1 MKGKLTISPYSEEFD
16 YYRTEVFRG
25 IYSYDYE
32 IIIKTSLDD
41 TFENIISNP
50 YDFEKSIDVSIFAAK
65 DNSEDIKFYEDIKKN
80 VFDYVNNASDIT
92 FEYSPKEIGE
102 FVKKN
107 PILKTKRIIF
117 EDYGN
122 FSLDYVNELENAFF
136 GDMSNIYFQ
145 IFGNNN
151 LINFKDYKATVI
163 AINKKISEI
172 ECYDFSP
179 LEKIMY
185 VYDMVRDR
193 VYTEVSDDEDKN
205 ISRDLTSVLL
215 GDKIVCVGY
224 SKIFAILLKKFGI
237 DCKQVVLRHIDNGS
251 GHMRCVIYIKDDKY
265 DVDGVYYFDPTWDSK
280 KNKLDNE
287 FLYSYKYFARTK
299 NIMDSLDG
307 EKLIDKAFPYY
318 SDNLVLEFSEQVDK
332 VGFEGL
338 SKEMIKSIN
347 TMYSLINDKVLIN
360 MAYFDPIAYSML
372 RPSKEEIVK
381 ELESIVDYF
390 DRPITADILLKVLYN
405 VRKQQYYSNEQ
416 KYPFGVEE
424 FSKIVNL
431 SGWYYDGTL
440 NENMELIFARTKAQ
454 REKIKNAQTIKCAE
468 ENNITRDIQCIKLS
482 KVLKK
487 VYNKKRK

>member
-193 VYTEVSDDEDKN
+193 VYTEVSADEDKN

-224 SKIFAILLKKFGI
+224 SKIFAILLKK
-237 DCKQVVLRHIDNGS
+237 C
-251 GHMRCVIYIKDDKY
+251 
-265 DVDGVYYFDPTWDSK
+265 
-280 KNKLDNE
+280 
-287 FLYSYKYFARTK
+287 
-299 NIMDSLDG
+299 
-307 EKLIDKAFPYY
+307 
-318 SDNLVLEFSEQVDK
+318 
-332 VGFEGL
+332 
-338 SKEMIKSIN
+338 
-347 TMYSLINDKVLIN
+347 
-360 MAYFDPIAYSML
+360 
-372 RPSKEEIVK
+372 
-381 ELESIVDYF
+381 
-390 DRPITADILLKVLYN
+390 
-405 VRKQQYYSNEQ
+405 
-416 KYPFGVEE
+416 
-424 FSKIVNL
+424 
-431 SGWYYDGTL
+431 
-440 NENMELIFARTKAQ
+440 
-454 REKIKNAQTIKCAE
+454 
-468 ENNITRDIQCIKLS
+468 
-482 KVLKK
+482 
-487 VYNKKRK
+487 